1 MAISEKVSQG
11 DGGLQLEL
19 KDGEDSSRLKE
30 RTGKRRREGG
40 NGEWN
45 AGGRTSMTRVGN
57 N

>member
-11 DGGLQLEL
+11 DGWLQLEL

-30 RTGKRRREGG
+30 RTGKRMREGG

-45 AGGRTSMTRVGN
+45 TGGRTSMTRVGDN
-57 N
+57 